1 MGLLSKIVKK
11 ITKAVGLTP
20 DVKVKQPDPV
30 APAPE
35 VVEPPKV
42 DTDTDKSEPTESYK
56 KKVAAGGK
64 KSLTVA
70 RSSKGGINI

>member
-11 ITKAVGLTP
+11 VTGFVGLNP
-20 DVKVKQPDPV
+20 EVK
-30 APAPE
+30 APE
-35 VVEPPKV
+35 PVQPAAEVKEPPKTE
-42 DTDTDKSEPTESYK
+42 TDTDDKKDTESERK
-56 KKVAAGGK
+56 KTAAGGK

>member
-20 DVKVKQPDPV
+20 DVKQPDPV

-42 DTDTDKSEPTESYK
+42 DNDTDKSESTESSK

>member
-1 MGLLSKIVKK
+1 MGFLSKIVKK
-11 ITKAVGLTP
+11 VTSAIGLTP
-20 DVKVKQPDPV
+20 DIKQPDPV

-35 VVEPPKV
+35 VIEPPKV
-42 DTDTDKSEPTESYK
+42 DTDTDKSESTESAK